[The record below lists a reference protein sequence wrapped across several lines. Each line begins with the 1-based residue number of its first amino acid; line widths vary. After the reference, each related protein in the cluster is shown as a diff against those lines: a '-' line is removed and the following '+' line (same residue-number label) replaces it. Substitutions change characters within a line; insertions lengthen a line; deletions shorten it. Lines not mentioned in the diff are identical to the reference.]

1 MPTNTEIRIPL
12 LLSMEFKMGV
22 VRTLAVPA
30 ESPKFNK
37 IKFHPKMDCSSD
49 RRQEQFRCQVFKF
62 RHNDINVEK

>member
-1 MPTNTEIRIPL
+1 
-12 LLSMEFKMGV
+12 MGV